1 MAAAMEL
8 RCWGGDW
15 GLPSVHSESLIVQ
28 AYAKFSGAKVKV
40 VPIDWTWKT
49 LTGGLQF
56 NADYEL
62 TARQGA
68 DTMAYIALLEEKLR
82 PALLHT
88 FWVDAENYANLTRPW
103 FASRSPFPLNFLVPS
118 HHANTALSRIL
129 LTKGEASLH
138 GITEVEGKIYSDA
151 KECLNLLSYR
161 LGTANYF
168 FGNLP
173 TSLDA
178 FVFGFVAPI
187 YKASLPSSP
196 LQSHLRQLDNLTSF
210 CDNILA
216 VYFSSDR
223 PCKIALGKIHT
234 YKDAGDILHYIH
246 TQAHTM
252 TNTISLSL
260 LLTAFIS
267 LHACFLYLLYFCS
280 NTSIDSL
287 LSFLWEG
294 QHVDERCRPDSTSSN
309 QKVVIQGKYGLNG
322 K

>member
-1 MAAAMEL
+1 MF
-8 RCWGGDW
+8 
-15 GLPSVHSESLIVQ
+15 Q
-28 AYAKFSGAKVKV
+28 AYAKFSGAKVTV
-40 VPIDWTWKT
+40 SPIDWTWQT
-49 LTGGLQF
+49 LTATVPELVCGNNTVSEPSQILNFLRKQRF

-103 FASRSPFPLNFLVPS
+103 YASRSPFPLNFVVPS
-118 HHANTALSRIL
+118 RQASIALSRIL
-129 LTKGEASLH
+129 VTKAEAPLH
-138 GITEVEGKIYSDA
+138 RITEVEGKIYSDA

-178 FVFGFVAPI
+178 FVFGFVAPL

-196 LQSHLRQLDNLTSF
+196 LQSHLQQLDNLRQF

-216 VYFSSDR
+216 AYFDS
-223 PCKIALGKIHT
+223 PQT
-234 YKDAGDILHYIH
+234 YG
-246 TQAHTM
+246 
-252 TNTISLSL
+252 
-260 LLTAFIS
+260 
-267 LHACFLYLLYFCS
+267 
-280 NTSIDSL
+280 
-287 LSFLWEG
+287 
-294 QHVDERCRPDSTSSN
+294 
-309 QKVVIQGKYGLNG
+309 
-322 K
+322 